1 LVGEDA
7 AFEGL
12 ARHPPVDDG
21 DAGAAVAVLA
31 EELDLRRRQC
41 REVRRSDALVRT
53 VDLDGEVEALSQV
66 DACAGR
72 GNFEGDV
79 REGGEGGEREK
90 QAVGYRQ

>member
-1 LVGEDA
+1 
-7 AFEGL
+7 
-12 ARHPPVDDG
+12 
-21 DAGAAVAVLA
+21 
-31 EELDLRRRQC
+31 
-41 REVRRSDALVRT
+41 LVRT